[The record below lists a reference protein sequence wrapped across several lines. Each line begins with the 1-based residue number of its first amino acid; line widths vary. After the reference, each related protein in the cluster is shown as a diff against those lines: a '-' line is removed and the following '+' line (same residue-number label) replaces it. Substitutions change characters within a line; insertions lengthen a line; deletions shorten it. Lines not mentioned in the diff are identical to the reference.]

1 MFFARESISSTSRF
15 SLRTRIRVSILL
27 LIFVIFT
34 GYGIAFWHARMLRN
48 IVLEQN
54 PKLILIFQA
63 ADALLTSVSRQ
74 RDFVP
79 NYLLDHNPEWI
90 LHLDQNVIETVLAL
104 QNAEKQARTP
114 QETGQIQNI
123 GAAYFR
129 YTKSIESLIIAYRR
143 GVKSEIYNARTEAAA
158 QLVHAEALAQEF
170 KEMLSAEAGELQA
183 SSESE
188 INRIQHFNLTI
199 VFLVTL
205 LLLMLLWRASRHILN
220 PLHELAKENPTPPRT
235 ADKEI
240 TAVYSRI
247 SGLMQNAGETSKELE
262 RSKENLEKAERMVVV
277 ARLAASMAHSIR
289 NPLTSVKMRLFSLN
303 RSLVLDHDQQEDF
316 DVISDEIRH
325 LDIIVQNFLEFSRP
339 PKLKVQSISPSEI
352 IDRTLVLLNHR
363 FEAYDVTVTLH
374 RRGLLPNI
382 SGDPEQLKEVFV
394 NMLENACQ
402 AMAGTAGR
410 IDIFEE
416 TSGPNEDHGL
426 MTQIRISDSGP
437 GIPKD
442 FLPNVF
448 EPFYTTKGEGTGLG
462 LSIAYRIVENHG
474 GRIDVHSTSEGTCF
488 TVSIPAIFNPE
499 IEGNS

>member
-34 GYGIAFWHARMLRN
+34 GYGIAFWHARMLRS

-63 ADALLTSVSRQ
+63 ADALLTSVSSQ

-158 QLVHAEALAQEF
+158 QLVHAETLAQEF
-170 KEMLSAEAGELQA
+170 KEMLNAEASELQA

-289 NPLTSVKMRLFSLN
+289 NPLTSVKMRLF
-303 RSLVLDHDQQEDF
+303 
-316 DVISDEIRH
+316 
-325 LDIIVQNFLEFSRP
+325 P
-339 PKLKVQSISPSEI
+339 
-352 IDRTLVLLNHR
+352 
-363 FEAYDVTVTLH
+363 
-374 RRGLLPNI
+374 
-382 SGDPEQLKEVFV
+382 
-394 NMLENACQ
+394 
-402 AMAGTAGR
+402 
-410 IDIFEE
+410 
-416 TSGPNEDHGL
+416 
-426 MTQIRISDSGP
+426 
-437 GIPKD
+437 
-442 FLPNVF
+442 
-448 EPFYTTKGEGTGLG
+448 
-462 LSIAYRIVENHG
+462 
-474 GRIDVHSTSEGTCF
+474 
-488 TVSIPAIFNPE
+488 
-499 IEGNS
+499 